1 MALWGLGVYLL
12 VQMVESYVLA
22 PIVQRWSVNLSPA
35 LIIGGL
41 TVLGALFG
49 LWGFILAAPLIAVLR
64 VLVLRLWVEDAL
76 GDSDGAKAAISPSG

>member
-12 VQMVESYVLA
+12 VQLVESYVLA

-41 TVLGALFG
+41 TVVGGLFG
-49 LWGFILAAPLIAVLR
+49 IWGFILAAPLLAVFR
-64 VLVLRLWVEDAL
+64 VMILRLWVEDAL
-76 GDSDGAKAAISPSG
+76 GDAEGAKAALKHW